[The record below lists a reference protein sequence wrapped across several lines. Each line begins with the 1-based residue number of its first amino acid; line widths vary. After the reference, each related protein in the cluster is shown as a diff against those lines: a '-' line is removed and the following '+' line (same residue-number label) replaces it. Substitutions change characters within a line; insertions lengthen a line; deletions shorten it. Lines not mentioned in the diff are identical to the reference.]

1 MGRPSRPTRSYAAD
15 DRQRPA
21 FEFERGRDAVKRLHA
36 RRRQVLPVRMQ
47 VDEPRRHH
55 EPARVEHGAP
65 LERRP
70 RDRGDAAVPNAHR
83 PNAVEPR
90 LRVDDTSVREHEIEG
105 ATGSARGRG
114 GVCAVTAEAAIS
126 EVRSKQQEALAAR
139 CGITL
144 TRKLTLLSVGWI
156 TAPTR
161 EDITAMANIIESFR
175 GEFLRYRALAEA
187 AIAQLDDA
195 DLSIVDSSGS
205 NSIVVICWHIA
216 GNLRSRFTDFL
227 TADGE
232 KPWRHRDEEFE
243 ERQVTKEALFQ
254 KWNAGW
260 DVLVTTLDALTDE
273 QVHATVTIRGQSMTV
288 HEALSRSLAHLSYHV
303 GQIVYIAKAMRGEN
317 FTSLSIPRGAS
328 DISGPMG
335 DAR

>member
-1 MGRPSRPTRSYAAD
+1 M
-15 DRQRPA
+15 
-21 FEFERGRDAVKRLHA
+21 
-36 RRRQVLPVRMQ
+36 
-47 VDEPRRHH
+47 
-55 EPARVEHGAP
+55 
-65 LERRP
+65 
-70 RDRGDAAVPNAHR
+70 
-83 PNAVEPR
+83 
-90 LRVDDTSVREHEIEG
+90 
-105 ATGSARGRG
+105 
-114 GVCAVTAEAAIS
+114 
-126 EVRSKQQEALAAR
+126 
-139 CGITL
+139 TL
-144 TRKLTLLSVGWI
+144 TRKLTLLSVAWI
-156 TAPTR
+156 AAPTG
-161 EDITAMANIIESFR
+161 EDITAMANIIDSFR
-175 GEFLRYRALAEA
+175 GECLRYRALAEA

-205 NSIVVICWHIA
+205 NSIVVICWHVA

-303 GQIVYIAKAMRGEN
+303 GQIVYIAKAKRGEN

-328 DISGPMG
+328 DTFRPKG
-335 DAR
+335 

>member
-1 MGRPSRPTRSYAAD
+1 
-15 DRQRPA
+15 
-21 FEFERGRDAVKRLHA
+21 
-36 RRRQVLPVRMQ
+36 
-47 VDEPRRHH
+47 
-55 EPARVEHGAP
+55 
-65 LERRP
+65 
-70 RDRGDAAVPNAHR
+70 
-83 PNAVEPR
+83 
-90 LRVDDTSVREHEIEG
+90 
-105 ATGSARGRG
+105 
-114 GVCAVTAEAAIS
+114 
-126 EVRSKQQEALAAR
+126 
-139 CGITL
+139 
-144 TRKLTLLSVGWI
+144 
-156 TAPTR
+156 
-161 EDITAMANIIESFR
+161 MANIIESFR
-175 GEFLRYRALAEA
+175 GEFLRYRVLAEA

-195 DLSIVDSSGS
+195 DLSVVDSSGS

-328 DISGPMG
+328 DTFRPKG
-335 DAR
+335 

>member
-1 MGRPSRPTRSYAAD
+1 
-15 DRQRPA
+15 
-21 FEFERGRDAVKRLHA
+21 
-36 RRRQVLPVRMQ
+36 
-47 VDEPRRHH
+47 
-55 EPARVEHGAP
+55 
-65 LERRP
+65 
-70 RDRGDAAVPNAHR
+70 
-83 PNAVEPR
+83 
-90 LRVDDTSVREHEIEG
+90 
-105 ATGSARGRG
+105 
-114 GVCAVTAEAAIS
+114 
-126 EVRSKQQEALAAR
+126 
-139 CGITL
+139 
-144 TRKLTLLSVGWI
+144 
-156 TAPTR
+156 
-161 EDITAMANIIESFR
+161 MANIIESFR

-303 GQIVYIAKAMRGEN
+303 GQIVYIAKAKRGEN

-328 DISGPMG
+328 DTFRPKG
-335 DAR
+335 

>member
-1 MGRPSRPTRSYAAD
+1 
-15 DRQRPA
+15 
-21 FEFERGRDAVKRLHA
+21 
-36 RRRQVLPVRMQ
+36 
-47 VDEPRRHH
+47 
-55 EPARVEHGAP
+55 
-65 LERRP
+65 
-70 RDRGDAAVPNAHR
+70 
-83 PNAVEPR
+83 
-90 LRVDDTSVREHEIEG
+90 
-105 ATGSARGRG
+105 
-114 GVCAVTAEAAIS
+114 
-126 EVRSKQQEALAAR
+126 
-139 CGITL
+139 
-144 TRKLTLLSVGWI
+144 
-156 TAPTR
+156 
-161 EDITAMANIIESFR
+161 MANIIESFR

-232 KPWRHRDEEFE
+232 KPWRHRDEEFK

-328 DISGPMG
+328 DTFRPKG
-335 DAR
+335 

>member
-1 MGRPSRPTRSYAAD
+1 
-15 DRQRPA
+15 
-21 FEFERGRDAVKRLHA
+21 
-36 RRRQVLPVRMQ
+36 
-47 VDEPRRHH
+47 
-55 EPARVEHGAP
+55 
-65 LERRP
+65 
-70 RDRGDAAVPNAHR
+70 
-83 PNAVEPR
+83 
-90 LRVDDTSVREHEIEG
+90 
-105 ATGSARGRG
+105 
-114 GVCAVTAEAAIS
+114 
-126 EVRSKQQEALAAR
+126 
-139 CGITL
+139 
-144 TRKLTLLSVGWI
+144 
-156 TAPTR
+156 
-161 EDITAMANIIESFR
+161 MANIIDSFR

-232 KPWRHRDEEFE
+232 KPWRHRDEEFK

-328 DISGPMG
+328 DTFRPKG
-335 DAR
+335 